1 MNEKIEQLVE
11 KHIDDIVKIRRC
23 IHENPELGMEENETS
38 KLVAKELEKLGLE
51 VETGVANT
59 GVVGLLRGKEE
70 GKTILLRADMDAL
83 PITEKTGLEFS
94 SKNDGKMHACGHDVH
109 TSILL
114 GVAKVLT
121 EMKDE
126 IKGNV
131 KFVFQPAEEM
141 NPTGGARYMI
151 EEGVLENPK
160 VDAAFALHV
169 WGEKVGTVAVRRGT
183 MMAQSDRLFI
193 TVKGKASHASQPQ
206 NGDDAI
212 LAAAQILVA
221 LQSIISRNV
230 DPMESAVITVGT
242 IKGGT
247 RYNVLCDEVVLE
259 GSVRTFNEKV
269 AEMMPGKITN
279 LAQNIAEAM
288 GCSAE
293 VEYVKGYSMT
303 SNNEELADIAI
314 ESFKDILGEENVI
327 IPEHPASGSEDFSEF
342 TKSVP
347 SVFYWLGLES
357 DKNIGKTTLHNP
369 NLVVDE
375 DCIPV
380 GIKSMSKLAL
390 DYLK

>member
-1 MNEKIEQLVE
+1 
-11 KHIDDIVKIRRC
+11 
-23 IHENPELGMEENETS
+23 
-38 KLVAKELEKLGLE
+38 
-51 VETGVANT
+51 
-59 GVVGLLRGKEE
+59 
-70 GKTILLRADMDAL
+70 
-83 PITEKTGLEFS
+83 
-94 SKNDGKMHACGHDVH
+94 
-109 TSILL
+109 
-114 GVAKVLT
+114 
-121 EMKDE
+121 MKDE

-131 KFVFQPAEEM
+131 KFIFQPAEEM